1 MKLFCKKYGKTA
13 TCTVSMSEELAKL
26 CEPCMGDPRGPIGI
40 PSTMTGQE
48 IIDSVKEMML
58 CNGSYVLSSEG
69 YEFVCIP
76 REQYE
81 FVLNKIIESQS
92 KSGRFDEE

>member
-1 MKLFCKKYGKTA
+1 MKVMFVRKYGRTQ
-13 TCTVSMSEELAKL
+13 TCTVNMSEELAKL

-40 PSTMTGQE
+40 PSTMTSGQE
-48 IIDSVKEMML
+48 IIDSIKELMI

-81 FVLNKIIESQS
+81 FVLDKIVKNS
-92 KSGRFDEE
+92 KEETA

>member
-1 MKLFCKKYGKTA
+1 MFVKKYGKTQD
-13 TCTVSMSEELAKL
+13 CTVNMSEELVEL
-26 CEPCMGDPRGPIGI
+26 CKPCIGDPRGPIGI
-40 PSTMTGQE
+40 PSAMISNQG

-81 FVLNKIIESQS
+81 FILNKIQNFASN
-92 KSGRFDEE
+92 KL

>member
-1 MKLFCKKYGKTA
+1 MFVRKYGRTQ
-13 TCTVSMSEELAKL
+13 TCAVNMSEELAKL
-26 CEPCMGDPRGPIGI
+26 CKPCMGDPRGPIGI

-58 CNGSYVLSSEG
+58 CNGNYAFSSEG

-81 FVLNKIIESQS
+81 FILNKIQNFV
-92 KSGRFDEE
+92 GNRL